1 MYYLSKSIMKR
12 VPQSPRSNSRR
23 LWRIIGIS
31 TLVVIAAV
39 LGFGLLLK
47 GADISVLN
55 PQGII
60 AEKQKK
66 LLIFT
71 FLLGMVVVIPV
82 FIMLFG
88 FAWRYR
94 EGNGKA
100 KYTPDH
106 DHDKWLEVLW
116 WGIPIA
122 IIGILSVVTWVTSHD
137 LDPYK
142 SLSSDKKPVTIRVV
156 ALQWKWLFLYPEQ
169 GIATVNEVRFPEDT
183 PVNFELTADAPMN
196 GFWIP
201 SLGSQTYAMTGM
213 SSKLSLQANT
223 TGEYRGSS
231 TNISGE
237 GYAGMDFT
245 AVSMTRT
252 EFDRWAGVIAA
263 ESGSHLDWDIYQEL
277 AKPSKDA
284 PVTYYMLHEPAL
296 YDKIIAKYMQH
307 GGSTPEK
314 TETSASSEG
323 HGGH

>member
-1 MYYLSKSIMKR
+1 MKR
-12 VPQSPRSNSRR
+12 ISHSPRSSSRR
-23 LWRIIGIS
+23 LWRIIGVS
-31 TLVVIAAV
+31 TLTVIAAV
-39 LGFGLLLK
+39 WGFALLIK
-47 GADISVLN
+47 GADVSVLN
-55 PQGII
+55 PQGVI
-60 AEKQKK
+60 AEKQKD

-94 EGNGKA
+94 EDNSKA

-106 DHDKWLEVLW
+106 DSSKWLETLW
-116 WGIPIA
+116 WGIPIV

-142 SLSSDKKPVTIRVV
+142 PLSSDKKPLTIKVV
-156 ALQWKWLFLYPEQ
+156 ALQWKWLFLYPDQ

-201 SLGSQTYAMTGM
+201 SLGSQTYAMSGM
-213 SSKLSLQANT
+213 SSKLSLQADN

-237 GYAGMDFT
+237 GYAGMNF
-245 AVSMTRT
+245 AAISMTDL
-252 EFDRWAGVIAA
+252 EFDRWAGVLA
-263 ESGSHLDWDIYQEL
+263 ESEGHLDWDTYQEL

-284 PVTYYMLHEPAL
+284 PVTTYMLHDPAL

-307 GGSTPEK
+307 GGQTPKKTDGTSLNSTE
-314 TETSASSEG
+314 
-323 HGGH
+323 HGGHH